1 MKSIKIFS
9 KSQFSVLWWSGTL
22 SSFGDWATL
31 FASVALASYLGSEG
45 GNSELTA
52 VIPIVARII
61 PALMS
66 SFAGILADRFNKKNV
81 IIICDLSRMV
91 IVLGLFFTTTLIQ
104 LFLINFLSEIFSLI
118 RQPSRESVVP
128 EVVDNEYLVKANS
141 LFTVGTYASLPLASL
156 AFGVISD
163 NSLIE
168 GIVSY
173 GNGWN
178 GSVIFVIDS
187 VTFLIS
193 SFLLLYLKT
202 DSPNKNIEKQSNV
215 LGDLKE
221 GLNYFL
227 SVQELRTVTTSIS
240 LSLVGAGALFV
251 LGNTYL
257 TESLKF
263 TQSSFGFM
271 IASFGFGIIFTMVI
285 LSYFVTSFSRIPFFI
300 GISMVITGLSLLF
313 AFNSSEFSTILF
325 FIFISGIGS
334 GSVYLLTISY
344 LQSTTDKNL
353 RGRVFG
359 NFYTIGRLSI
369 LLSLFISGFAA
380 NFINQYF
387 EFDGVLFVLRISS
400 GFILLSGLITFVKGY
415 RTIIK
420 DFGFE
425 NSNFNKLRLNL
436 DTDEDEPL

>member
-45 GNSELTA
+45 GKSELTA

-81 IIICDLSRMV
+81 MIICDLSRMV

>member
-1 MKSIKIFS
+1 M
-9 KSQFSVLWWSGTL
+9 

-81 IIICDLSRMV
+81 MIICDLSRMV

-415 RTIIK
+415 RSIIK

>member
-52 VIPIVARII
+52 VIPVVARII

-81 IIICDLSRMV
+81 MIICDLSRMV

-118 RQPSRESVVP
+118 RQPSRESIVP
-128 EVVDNEYLVKANS
+128 EVVDDDYLVKANS
-141 LFTVGTYASLPLASL
+141 LFTVGTYASLPIASL
-156 AFGVISD
+156 AFGVVSD

-187 VTFLIS
+187 ITFLIS
-193 SFLLLYLKT
+193 SFLLLYLNT
-202 DSPNKNIEKQSNV
+202 DSPNKNIKKQSNV
-215 LGDLKE
+215 LGDLRE

-344 LQSTTDKNL
+344 LQSTTDKKL

-380 NFINQYF
+380 NFINQYLA
-387 EFDGVLFVLRISS
+387 FDGVLIVLRISS

-415 RTIIK
+415 KTIIK

-436 DTDEDEPL
+436 DTDENGPL

>member
-81 IIICDLSRMV
+81 MIICDLSRMV

-193 SFLLLYLKT
+193 SFLLLYLRT

-271 IASFGFGIIFTMVI
+271 TASFGFGIIFTMVI

-344 LQSTTDKNL
+344 LQSTTNKNL

>member
-81 IIICDLSRMV
+81 MIICDLSRMV

-193 SFLLLYLKT
+193 SFLLLYLRT

-415 RTIIK
+415 RSIIK

-436 DTDEDEPL
+436 DTHEDEPL

>member
-81 IIICDLSRMV
+81 MIICDLSRMV

-193 SFLLLYLKT
+193 SFLLLYLRT

-380 NFINQYF
+380 NFINQYI

>member
-81 IIICDLSRMV
+81 MIICDLSRMV

-128 EVVDNEYLVKANS
+128 EVVDDEYLVKANS

-156 AFGVISD
+156 VFGVISD

-173 GNGWN
+173 GNDWN

-257 TESLKF
+257 TESLNF

-400 GFILLSGLITFVKGY
+400 GFILLSGLITFIKGY
-415 RTIIK
+415 RMIIK

-436 DTDEDEPL
+436 DTDEDKPL

>member
-1 MKSIKIFS
+1 M
-9 KSQFSVLWWSGTL
+9 

-81 IIICDLSRMV
+81 MIICDLSRMV

-163 NSLIE
+163 NSFIE

>member
-52 VIPIVARII
+52 VIPVVARII

-81 IIICDLSRMV
+81 MIICDLSRMV

-118 RQPSRESVVP
+118 RQPSRESIVP
-128 EVVDNEYLVKANS
+128 EVVDDDYLVKANS
-141 LFTVGTYASLPLASL
+141 LFTVGTYASLPIASL
-156 AFGVISD
+156 AFGVVSD

-187 VTFLIS
+187 ITFLIS
-193 SFLLLYLKT
+193 SFLLLYLNT
-202 DSPNKNIEKQSNV
+202 DSPNKNIKKQSNV
-215 LGDLKE
+215 LGDLRE

-380 NFINQYF
+380 NFINQYLA
-387 EFDGVLFVLRISS
+387 FDGVLIVLRISS

-415 RTIIK
+415 KTIIK

-436 DTDEDEPL
+436 DTDEDGPL

>member
-22 SSFGDWATL
+22 SSFGDWAAL
-31 FASVALASYLGSEG
+31 FASVALASNLGSEG

-81 IIICDLSRMV
+81 MIICDLSRMV

-187 VTFLIS
+187 ITFLIS

-400 GFILLSGLITFVKGY
+400 GVILLSGLITFVKGY

>member
-81 IIICDLSRMV
+81 MIICDLSRMV

-128 EVVDNEYLVKANS
+128 EVVDDEYLVKANS

-156 AFGVISD
+156 VFGVISD

-173 GNGWN
+173 GNDWN

-215 LGDLKE
+215 FGDLKE

-415 RTIIK
+415 RMIIK

>member
-81 IIICDLSRMV
+81 MIICDLSRMV

-178 GSVIFVIDS
+178 GSVIFVI
-187 VTFLIS
+187 T
-193 SFLLLYLKT
+193 
-202 DSPNKNIEKQSNV
+202 
-215 LGDLKE
+215 
-221 GLNYFL
+221 
-227 SVQELRTVTTSIS
+227 
-240 LSLVGAGALFV
+240 
-251 LGNTYL
+251 
-257 TESLKF
+257 
-263 TQSSFGFM
+263 
-271 IASFGFGIIFTMVI
+271 
-285 LSYFVTSFSRIPFFI
+285 
-300 GISMVITGLSLLF
+300 
-313 AFNSSEFSTILF
+313 
-325 FIFISGIGS
+325 
-334 GSVYLLTISY
+334 
-344 LQSTTDKNL
+344 
-353 RGRVFG
+353 
-359 NFYTIGRLSI
+359 RLSFRANMRSAMPNAFRVANFP
-369 LLSLFISGFAA
+369 LLSTKPLSMLFMASVRVGMFSGP
-380 NFINQYF
+380 NC
-387 EFDGVLFVLRISS
+387 SS
-400 GFILLSGLITFVKGY
+400 GVDAGGSIRRTASPAIALVSFMEVKPSSS
-415 RTIIK
+415 RTC
-420 DFGFE
+420 
-425 NSNFNKLRLNL
+425 SSWVPVATL
-436 DTDEDEPL
+436 PCQP

>member
-81 IIICDLSRMV
+81 MIICDLSRMV

-257 TESLKF
+257 TESLMF

>member
-52 VIPIVARII
+52 VIPVVARII

-81 IIICDLSRMV
+81 MIICDLSRMV

-118 RQPSRESVVP
+118 RQPSRESIVP
-128 EVVDNEYLVKANS
+128 EVVDDDYLVKANS
-141 LFTVGTYASLPLASL
+141 LFTVGTYASLPIASL
-156 AFGVISD
+156 AFGVVSD

-187 VTFLIS
+187 ITFLIS
-193 SFLLLYLKT
+193 SFLLLYLNT
-202 DSPNKNIEKQSNV
+202 DSPNKNIKKQSNV
-215 LGDLKE
+215 LGDLRE

-380 NFINQYF
+380 NFINQYLA
-387 EFDGVLFVLRISS
+387 FDGVLIVLRISS
-400 GFILLSGLITFVKGY
+400 GFILISGLITFVKGY
-415 RTIIK
+415 KTIIR

-436 DTDEDEPL
+436 DTDEDGPL

>member
-81 IIICDLSRMV
+81 MIICDLSRMV

-128 EVVDNEYLVKANS
+128 EVVDDEYLVKANS

>member
-81 IIICDLSRMV
+81 MIICDLSRMV

-193 SFLLLYLKT
+193 SFLLLYLRT

-285 LSYFVTSFSRIPFFI
+285 LSYFVTTFSRIPFFI

>member
-81 IIICDLSRMV
+81 MIICDLSRMV

-425 NSNFNKLRLNL
+425 NSNFNKLRLDL
-436 DTDEDEPL
+436 DTDKDEPL

>member
-45 GNSELTA
+45 GNSELPA

-81 IIICDLSRMV
+81 MIICDLSRMV
-91 IVLGLFFTTTLIQ
+91 IVLGLFFTTTLFQ

-128 EVVDNEYLVKANS
+128 EVVDDEYLVKANS

-156 AFGVISD
+156 VFGVISD

-415 RTIIK
+415 RMIIK

>member
-81 IIICDLSRMV
+81 MIICDLSRMV

-163 NSLIE
+163 NSLIGE
-168 GIVSY
+168 IVSY

-193 SFLLLYLKT
+193 SFLLFYLKT

>member
-81 IIICDLSRMV
+81 MIICDLSRMV

-300 GISMVITGLSLLF
+300 GISMLITGLSLLF

>member
-1 MKSIKIFS
+1 M
-9 KSQFSVLWWSGTL
+9 

-81 IIICDLSRMV
+81 MIICDLSRMV

-173 GNGWN
+173 GYGWN

-313 AFNSSEFSTILF
+313 AFNSSDFSTILF

>member
-1 MKSIKIFS
+1 M
-9 KSQFSVLWWSGTL
+9 

-81 IIICDLSRMV
+81 MIICDLSRMV

-193 SFLLLYLKT
+193 SFLLLYLRT

-221 GLNYFL
+221 GFNYFL

-257 TESLKF
+257 TESLNF

-415 RTIIK
+415 RMIIK

>member
-1 MKSIKIFS
+1 
-9 KSQFSVLWWSGTL
+9 L

-81 IIICDLSRMV
+81 MIICDLSRMV

>member
-81 IIICDLSRMV
+81 MIICDLSRMV

-227 SVQELRTVTTSIS
+227 SVQELRIVTTSIS

-415 RTIIK
+415 RSIIK

>member
-81 IIICDLSRMV
+81 MIICDLSRMV

-104 LFLINFLSEIFSLI
+104 LFLVNFLSEIFSLI

-436 DTDEDEPL
+436 DTDENEPL

>member
-52 VIPIVARII
+52 VIPVVARII

-81 IIICDLSRMV
+81 MIICDLSRMV

-118 RQPSRESVVP
+118 RQPSRESIVP
-128 EVVDNEYLVKANS
+128 EVVDDDYLVKANS
-141 LFTVGTYASLPLASL
+141 LFTVGTYASLPIASL
-156 AFGVISD
+156 AFGVVSD

-187 VTFLIS
+187 ITFLIS
-193 SFLLLYLKT
+193 SFLLLYLNT
-202 DSPNKNIEKQSNV
+202 DSPNKNIKKQSNV
-215 LGDLKE
+215 LGDLRE

-380 NFINQYF
+380 NFINQYLA
-387 EFDGVLFVLRISS
+387 FDGVLIVLRISS

-415 RTIIK
+415 KTIIK

-436 DTDEDEPL
+436 DTDEDGQL

>member
-81 IIICDLSRMV
+81 MIICDLSRMV

-415 RTIIK
+415 RTIIR

>member
-52 VIPIVARII
+52 VIPVVARII

-81 IIICDLSRMV
+81 MIICDLSRMV

-285 LSYFVTSFSRIPFFI
+285 LSYFVTSFNRIPFFI

>member
-52 VIPIVARII
+52 VIPVVARII

-81 IIICDLSRMV
+81 MIICDLSRMV

-118 RQPSRESVVP
+118 RQPSRESIVP
-128 EVVDNEYLVKANS
+128 EVVDDDYLVKANS
-141 LFTVGTYASLPLASL
+141 LFTVGTYASLPIASL
-156 AFGVISD
+156 AFGVVSD

-187 VTFLIS
+187 ITFLIS
-193 SFLLLYLKT
+193 SFLLLYLNT
-202 DSPNKNIEKQSNV
+202 DSPNKNIKKQSNV
-215 LGDLKE
+215 LSDLRE

-313 AFNSSEFSTILF
+313 AFNSLEFSTILF

-380 NFINQYF
+380 NFINQYLA
-387 EFDGVLFVLRISS
+387 FDGVLVVLRISS

-415 RTIIK
+415 KTIIK

-436 DTDEDEPL
+436 DTDEDGPL

>member
-81 IIICDLSRMV
+81 MIICDLSRMV

-168 GIVSY
+168 EIVSY

-178 GSVIFVIDS
+178 GSVIFAIDS
-187 VTFLIS
+187 ITFLIS

-202 DSPNKNIEKQSNV
+202 DSPNKNTEKQSNV

>member
-1 MKSIKIFS
+1 M
-9 KSQFSVLWWSGTL
+9 

-81 IIICDLSRMV
+81 MIICDLSRMV

-193 SFLLLYLKT
+193 SFLLLYLRT

-221 GLNYFL
+221 GFNYFL

-415 RTIIK
+415 RMIIK

>member
-52 VIPIVARII
+52 VIPVVARII

-81 IIICDLSRMV
+81 MIICDLSRMV

-118 RQPSRESVVP
+118 RQPSRESIVP
-128 EVVDNEYLVKANS
+128 EVVDDDYLVKANS
-141 LFTVGTYASLPLASL
+141 LFTVGTYASLPIASL
-156 AFGVISD
+156 AFGVVSD

-187 VTFLIS
+187 ITFLIS
-193 SFLLLYLKT
+193 SFLLLYLNT
-202 DSPNKNIEKQSNV
+202 DSPNKNIKKQSNV
-215 LGDLKE
+215 LSDLRE

-380 NFINQYF
+380 NFINQYLA
-387 EFDGVLFVLRISS
+387 FDGVLIVLRISS

-415 RTIIK
+415 KTIIK

-436 DTDEDEPL
+436 DTDEDGPL

>member
-1 MKSIKIFS
+1 M
-9 KSQFSVLWWSGTL
+9 

-81 IIICDLSRMV
+81 MIICDLSRMV

-128 EVVDNEYLVKANS
+128 EVVDDEYLVKANS

-156 AFGVISD
+156 VFGVISD

-173 GNGWN
+173 GNDWN

-257 TESLKF
+257 TESLNF

-415 RTIIK
+415 RMIIK

-436 DTDEDEPL
+436 DTDEDKPL